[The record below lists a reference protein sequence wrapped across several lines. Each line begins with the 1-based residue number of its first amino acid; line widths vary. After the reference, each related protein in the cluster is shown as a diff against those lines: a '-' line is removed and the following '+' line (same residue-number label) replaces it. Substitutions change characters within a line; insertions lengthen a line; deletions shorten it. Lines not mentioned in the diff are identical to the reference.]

1 MDLNKVGKFIAV
13 SRKEKGLTQNKL
25 AELLNVNE
33 KTVSKWERG
42 VNAPDISLLLNLS
55 EILELDV
62 QELLI
67 GKKRE
72 LSDNNLKNNNEKTIE
87 GLRYYSK
94 KSKLRTAFYFLIIIF
109 FILFCFSGLF
119 FINNYNKFKV
129 YSIKS
134 NLDGFNVEGYVIY
147 NRENNF
153 VVINSIDYF
162 DEFIGTD
169 KELLVKNVKLSIYS
183 ANKNLYSYGYDFSDS
198 SVEDNVKYNSISQI
212 LSNEKIFIVE
222 EKNDKLNMFENIDL
236 NNFYLKIS
244 FQKEDNTYE
253 NLVIPLIIKKEY
265 SNSNLL

>member
-1 MDLNKVGKFIAV
+1 M
-13 SRKEKGLTQNKL
+13 
-25 AELLNVNE
+25 
-33 KTVSKWERG
+33 
-42 VNAPDISLLLNLS
+42 
-55 EILELDV
+55 
-62 QELLI
+62 
-67 GKKRE
+67 
-72 LSDNNLKNNNEKTIE
+72 
-87 GLRYYSK
+87 
-94 KSKLRTAFYFLIIIF
+94 IIIF